1 MGNGIGKGKNDSGD
15 YLFCYYLDVMGKY
28 VPNLKN

>member
-15 YLFCYYLDVMGKY
+15 YLFCYHLEVMGEY